1 VTPSPSTFDRARLG
15 ALTKLGGGGQGD
27 VYRAPNVRISFAA
40 SAAFK
45 EYKPAWRGKVDFS
58 ALEAMAAFL
67 GGRSFTE
74 GSELVE
80 RVAWPTKIV
89 TDAGASVG
97 FLMPEVPAE
106 FLVPIAL
113 PSGAR
118 QSVLAGFQLLLNP
131 PSYLARLGISVT
143 ERDRYLLLA
152 EIAESLALFHR
163 YDIAVGD
170 LSPKNV
176 LFSLTPS
183 PRCFFV
189 DADAM
194 RLAGR
199 GAMDQAE
206 TPDWEISTVSSEELA
221 TLATDRY
228 KLGLLVLR
236 LLAGDQSTRDPSAL
250 PPSVPADVRDLLVR
264 SLSANPSP
272 RLAPSAWV
280 GPLRSAAVS
289 ASTAVPVPA
298 KPAQAVAG
306 LVGPASLPSVPQAP
320 AVLPHRQQAYVPQS
334 AHQSVYQAP
343 PASAAARSEPSAPM
357 KVGLSILAL
366 AVALGANIG
375 LIVLAYDMVNV
386 PQANRGEEGGLLP
399 PIYAVAAVIWLAT
412 AIYQLLTKRSKMWGL
427 ILGITLAAL
436 LMADVADGLYRNPSP
451 VRPDGAELTGSTYAL
466 APAGDPVIVV
476 IGTEHTLP
484 MTVTSTTLCVP

>member
-1 VTPSPSTFDRARLG
+1 
-15 ALTKLGGGGQGD
+15 
-27 VYRAPNVRISFAA
+27 VRISFAA

-236 LLAGDQSTRDPSAL
+236 LLAGDQSTRDPGAL
-250 PPSVPADVRDLLVR
+250 PPSVPPAVRGLIVGALAVSPASRPAAADWVDPLRAAAAGASTTV
-264 SLSANPSP
+264 SAATGATQQSQPLATAARVTTPASVP
-272 RLAPSAWV
+272 VILAPSHSQIQAPVVATRPIIGDWSIGRRLAAIAV
-280 GPLRSAAVS
+280 VVVVLASGILIARQASSSAGVPTLTSGSSSTFTVQALSSSGLQTVDLPPNTTVAIS
-289 ASTAVPVPA
+289 ASGTWCMGGIPPTAEC
-298 KPAQAVAG
+298 G
-306 LVGPASLPSVPQAP
+306 GPAGIRPAHADEPDVVLPSSPIGR
-320 AVLPHRQQAYVPQS
+320 LIGTIGGGAYIDIGDS
-334 AHQSVYQAP
+334 
-343 PASAAARSEPSAPM
+343 
-357 KVGLSILAL
+357 
-366 AVALGANIG
+366 ANIQTG
-375 LIVLAYDMVNV
+375 QGGALTLLFNDRAGSYADNS
-386 PQANRGEEGGLLP
+386 GEIE
-399 PIYAVAAVIWLAT
+399 VT
-412 AIYQLLTKRSKMWGL
+412 LTVS
-427 ILGITLAAL
+427 
-436 LMADVADGLYRNPSP
+436 
-451 VRPDGAELTGSTYAL
+451 
-466 APAGDPVIVV
+466 
-476 IGTEHTLP
+476 
-484 MTVTSTTLCVP
+484 